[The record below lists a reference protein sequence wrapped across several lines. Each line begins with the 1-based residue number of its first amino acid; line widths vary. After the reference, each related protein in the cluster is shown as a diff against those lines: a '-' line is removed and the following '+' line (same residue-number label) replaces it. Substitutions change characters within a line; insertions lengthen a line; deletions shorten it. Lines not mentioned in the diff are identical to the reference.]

1 MNDDDFIRELRRE
14 LEGMPELHR
23 KVIEQRFGLLDQ
35 KPQTVEEVAE
45 ALNLP
50 RARVRMLETKVLRKL
65 TEFRKR
71 HE

>member
-1 MNDDDFIRELRRE
+1 
-14 LEGMPELHR
+14 MPELHR